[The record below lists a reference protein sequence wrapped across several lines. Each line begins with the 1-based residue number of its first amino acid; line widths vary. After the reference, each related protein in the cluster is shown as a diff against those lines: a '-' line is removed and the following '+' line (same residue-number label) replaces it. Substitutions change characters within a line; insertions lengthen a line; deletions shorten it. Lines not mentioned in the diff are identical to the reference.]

1 MSWTVIGQD
10 GATGVLTSAVR
21 NGRVAHAYVFAG
33 PGRVGKTMTA
43 LQFAQLLNCTGD
55 DPPCGRCRDCERIA
69 SMRHPDVEL
78 VTLGGLCSKTRLTQD
93 DDDPGERH
101 DHAKDN
107 SRDIR
112 ICQIWRLQEV
122 VSRAPYEGRYR
133 VLIIDPA
140 DRMNRESFGAL
151 LKVLEEPPSYVVMVL
166 VTDREEALP
175 DTIRSRA
182 RRVAFT
188 GLARSEIEMALR
200 TRWGAEPTQA
210 AKLARLSG
218 GRIGWAIAALR
229 EPALLEQHEAAIDRC
244 EAMATG
250 TLADRFALAAE
261 LGGGYTKD
269 RAGVQATLELI
280 ESWWRDILLI
290 AAGREDQ
297 AAHRERL
304 DRLRALASQCDV
316 PSAVRA
322 VRAIDEARLQL
333 TENASPTL
341 ALEAMMLALPDR
353 RPNAVTARLRR

>member
-10 GATGVLTSAVR
+10 TATRVLSAAAR
-21 NGRVAHAYVFAG
+21 DGRVAHAYLFAG

-55 DPPCGRCRDCERIA
+55 EPPCGRCRHCERIA
-69 SMRHPDVEL
+69 SMAHPDVEL
-78 VTLGGLCSKTRLTQD
+78 VTLGGICSKTRIAQD
-93 DDDPGERH
+93 DEPAAERH

-112 ICQIWRLQEV
+112 ICQIWRLQDV

-151 LKVLEEPPSYVVMVL
+151 LKLLEEPPAYVVIVL
-166 VTDREEALP
+166 VTDREDALP

-182 RRVAFT
+182 RRVPFA
-188 GLARSEIEMALR
+188 GLSRADIEMALR
-200 TRWGAEPTQA
+200 TRWDAEPTQA
-210 AKLARLSG
+210 ATLARLSG

-229 EPALLEQHEAAIDRC
+229 EPSILEQHEALLDRC
-244 EAMATG
+244 EAIGTG
-250 TLADRFALAAE
+250 TLAERFAFAAE
-261 LGGGYTKD
+261 LGGGYAKD
-269 RAGVQATLELI
+269 RAGVQSALEVMA
-280 ESWWRDILLI
+280 SWWRDILLV

-297 AAHRERL
+297 AVHRERL
-304 DRLRALASQCDV
+304 DTLRALASQCGV
-316 PSAVRA
+316 SPAVRA
-322 VRAIDEARLQL
+322 VRAIGEARQQL
-333 TENASPTL
+333 AENASPTL
-341 ALEAMMLALPDR
+341 ALEAMMLSLPDL